1 MTRRRLLLLFPVLA
15 LTVAAGLWGWR
26 SRAPEVQAVQL
37 TPGPL
42 LRSLQFSARV
52 ATAAR
57 VELGSTVTGRVVE
70 VLAQEGRSVRR
81 GELLLRLET
90 DELQAA
96 LAQARAS
103 ERQAQARLIGLRGSG
118 RSAAQATVA
127 QAESVLRAAQ
137 AELMRSRELIAQGFL
152 SPSRLDEAQR
162 AEAVARAQLDAA
174 RAQAGALDEAGSDV
188 AQAQAQLTQ
197 AQAAALTAQAKLA
210 QTQLRAPADAQVLD
224 RLAEPGQI
232 VQPGKALLVLA
243 LHSPLELVAQV
254 DERYLEQL
262 AAGQNAAVVADAY
275 PERRFAAKLLR
286 IAPLVDAQ
294 RGAVEVRLAPQP
306 PLPDFLREDM
316 TLSVEVETARRDRV
330 LWLPIEALRVHNPA
344 TPHAATSERATVWRL
359 AEGRVEAREIRVGL
373 RTLAAVEVTE
383 GLAAGD
389 VVLVGASPSP
399 GSRARAVIRTAETL
413 LQSPKS
419 GSAGDAGSALTS
431 AMGR

>member
-1 MTRRRLLLLFPVLA
+1 VLF
-15 LTVAAGLWGWR
+15 
-26 SRAPEVQAVQL
+26 
-37 TPGPL
+37 
-42 LRSLQFSARV
+42 RSLR
-52 ATAAR
+52 AT
-57 VELGSTVTGRVVE
+57 
-70 VLAQEGRSVRR
+70 
-81 GELLLRLET
+81 
-90 DELQAA
+90 
-96 LAQARAS
+96 
-103 ERQAQARLIGLRGSG
+103 
-118 RSAAQATVA
+118 
-127 QAESVLRAAQ
+127 Q
-137 AELMRSRELIAQGFL
+137 AELQRSRELIAQGFL

-210 QTQLRAPADAQVLD
+210 QTQLRAPADAMVLD

-243 LHSPLELVAQV
+243 LRSPLELVAQV

-262 AAGQNAAVVADAY
+262 APGQSATVLADAY

-316 TLSVEVETARRDRV
+316 TLSVEVETARRERV
-330 LWLPIEALRVHNPA
+330 LWLPIEALRVPNGTTAASP
-344 TPHAATSERATVWRL
+344 AATAATGERATVWRM
-359 AEGRVEAREIRVGL
+359 AEGRVEGRVEEREIRVGL

-389 VVLVGASPSP
+389 VVLVGAAPPP
-399 GSRARAVIRTAETL
+399 GSRARAAIRPADASQAL
-413 LQSPKS
+413 RKS
-419 GSAGDAGSALTS
+419 GTAGDAGSALTS